1 MSGYPVPSTP
11 PGPPA
16 AGAPAEE
23 SRSKRAALLG
33 YIGAGLG
40 VLMFIWGFLAWY
52 GSASADLKG
61 YALGS
66 PAPVVIG
73 FSLFG
78 SAVVAAR
85 LLDRTTASWFI
96 PIAAAVVALLLSF
109 GLILGKGTGI
119 DVGIGLTLGIVTA
132 LLQCAAFVLAW
143 LQETGRIG
151 VRTRSAPPWA
161 AAPPYGYPTG
171 PDAGYGQQGSG
182 YGAPPPSPG
191 PPGYPAPG
199 YVAPSWAQPPGAA
212 AATTGQYSYPPPGGV
227 APTSYPPTAGA
238 AATSSYP
245 PPATYP
251 PAPGSAATSGSAA
264 APAEAGAPGSH
275 PAGSST
281 GAEPPAPSTSPYAGY
296 RPAEPGSGYP
306 SPRPSSGYSPAQ
318 PSSGYSPGSGYQP
331 PPAPTYRPAH
341 APDRPAGTSPAD
353 ESSPPAAPGTSA
365 PEPPAPPADS
375 PASTLFG
382 RRHGT
387 ESRPPDRPLDEL
399 LGGEP
404 PRRDASE

>member
-23 SRSKRAALLG
+23 SRSQRAALFG

-85 LLDRTTASWFI
+85 LLDRTAASWFI

-132 LLQCAAFVLAW
+132 LLQSAAFVLAW

-151 VRTRSAPPWA
+151 VRTRPAPPWA

-171 PDAGYGQQGSG
+171 ADAGYGQQGPG
-182 YGAPPPSPG
+182 YGAPPPFPG

-227 APTSYPPTAGA
+227 APTSYPPAAGA
-238 AATSSYP
+238 AP
-245 PPATYP
+245 P
-251 PAPGSAATSGSAA
+251 GA

-275 PAGSST
+275 PAGLST
-281 GAEPPAPSTSPYAGY
+281 GAEPPALSTSTYGGY

-306 SPRPSSGYSPAQ
+306 PPPPSSGYSPAQ
-318 PSSGYSPGSGYQP
+318 PSSGYSPGSGYQS
-331 PPAPTYRPAH
+331 PAPTYRPAH

-353 ESSPPAAPGTSA
+353 ETSPPAAPGTSA